1 MTNLR
6 TEVPIDPT
14 MGPYLWISW
23 DKSTRLPADVILG
36 GGLKVEV
43 HLPDVI
49 ERLRHLA
56 DELADVN
63 RDLQSGSK

>member
-6 TEVPIDPT
+6 AETPIDPT
-14 MGPYLWISW
+14 QGPYMYISW
-23 DKSTRLPADVILG
+23 NKSTRLPEDVVLG
-36 GGLKVEV
+36 GGLKVEN
-43 HLPDVI
+43 HLPDVV

-63 RDLQSGSK
+63 RDLTSGGK